1 MHPFF
6 LFILKYS
13 YFGIFTALGLGI
25 LGLSIPDET
34 LMALIGFLAFKGDL
48 TFVHAVIA
56 HLPDRFAVFHSA
68 MSLAEASGILF
79 WRNTHQG

>member
-1 MHPFF
+1 
-6 LFILKYS
+6 
-13 YFGIFTALGLGI
+13 
-25 LGLSIPDET
+25 
-34 LMALIGFLAFKGDL
+34 MALIGFLAFKGAL